1 MIDYG
6 KQQSTIEPL
15 EIELNETK
23 VFVASNITAV
33 SDEGTAEQ
41 PGFVGFEFD
50 LVEYGKDEYIR
61 LQAEKNIDLEN
72 QLEDT
77 QFALCEV
84 YELLI

>member
-1 MIDYG
+1 MVNHG
-6 KQQSTIEPL
+6 KQRSTVKPN
-15 EIELNETK
+15 EIELNELK
-23 VFVASNITAV
+23 VFVASNIV
-33 SDEGTAEQ
+33 DVIEDESEFT
-41 PGFVGFEFD
+41 GFEFD